1 MNSEILEVENSSAI
15 SKISLNYEENIVGVA
30 YTSNPEKFY
39 DFFCEDV
46 ISVRDKLKSAESM
59 GKCVSELKK
68 EGTLQVMK

>member
-39 DFFCEDV
+39 DF
-46 ISVRDKLKSAESM
+46 LESL
-59 GKCVSELKK
+59 GKIGAQNKMPRVLNKVQSEKWLDFLS
-68 EGTLQVMK
+68 ETSSI

>member
-15 SKISLNYEENIVGVA
+15 SKISLNYEENIVAVA

-39 DFFCEDV
+39 DFLCEDV

-68 EGTLQVMK
+68 EGTLQGMK